1 MEVVGSYS
9 LFRRGRYS
17 PVVSEVPTVLL
28 ALVIA
33 SGSVLVVVVVVGWV
47 LVLAMAGV
55 CDVKFVE

>member
-9 LFRRGRYS
+9 LLRRGRYS
-17 PVVSEVPTVLL
+17 PVVSAEVSTVLL

-33 SGSVLVVVVVVGWV
+33 SGSVLVEVVGWV